1 MGFAGEVTLEIGR
14 GCSAGEAAA
23 ERPWQG
29 GRGVAFPWLCASE
42 RPCYSTPVSCTRSIA
57 QVLVG

>member
-1 MGFAGEVTLEIGR
+1 MAGLLFTVLRLGEAGEVTLEIGR

-29 GRGVAFPWLCASE
+29 GRGVAFPWLCAS
-42 RPCYSTPVSCTRSIA
+42 
-57 QVLVG
+57 